1 MFFLLIHPPI
11 IIEDMMVTK
20 NLDYSQMSC
29 LDRSSGDLNSL
40 VKRGSK
46 VIIDKYVKLKNRKL
60 ASNGH
65 IRLTNK
71 DVDIIENAKQVIMS
85 LVINSI
91 DLIYEDDYSLIYA
104 KQSERSVCSRLA
116 YILQEALKV
125 NKITNY
131 FVDVEY
137 VLFKK
142 EHSSEDTKNGS
153 KENKG
158 KGYCDLLIHSRGKNK
173 YANILLA
180 IEMKVHTNGN
190 MANDINRLKLLTSP
204 WPIPYDNNRACDS
217 LLGLFVVL
225 QKTQFKYKKIHRRED
240 RSEPTE
246 ENWIPKDRQSYKKL
260 KKDNK
265 DNVKQMI

>member
-46 VIIDKYVKLKNRKL
+46 VVIDKYVKLKNRKL

-142 EHSSEDTKNGS
+142 EHSSEDTKNG
-153 KENKG
+153 
-158 KGYCDLLIHSRGKNK
+158 
-173 YANILLA
+173 
-180 IEMKVHTNGN
+180 
-190 MANDINRLKLLTSP
+190 
-204 WPIPYDNNRACDS
+204 
-217 LLGLFVVL
+217 
-225 QKTQFKYKKIHRRED
+225 
-240 RSEPTE
+240 
-246 ENWIPKDRQSYKKL
+246 
-260 KKDNK
+260 
-265 DNVKQMI
+265 